1 MTKKETKTVMAA
13 RYGMLECGK
22 NFKGTVETECHSC
35 GVTDDESHRLHSCTK
50 WEGKNLVGKDEQ
62 VNFQDVYSDNINT
75 LRKILPHIQ
84 TLWNVKNAHGTMQVD
99 S

>member
-1 MTKKETKTVMAA
+1 MTKFTDSIHVLGGKEKT
-13 RYGMLECGK
+13 
-22 NFKGTVETECHSC
+22 
-35 GVTDDESHRLHSCTK
+35 
-50 WEGKNLVGKDEQ
+50 LVKFGKDKQ
-62 VNFQDVYSDNINT
+62 VNFQDVYSGSINT